1 MTGWH
6 VAQLVLT
13 CIAIAQLV
21 RTARAIVWLG
31 PGDGRALAEAFAVA
45 IRGRQRALARA
56 FVEACRPAW
65 AAQMLDAALVE
76 GEDERPQDAMDEVRS
91 ELVGEQADR
100 LRALAALGR
109 IAGPLAFLSIVL
121 ELGAA
126 FGPGHGLMAL
136 QQGLVQAIAIE
147 RAALSFAL
155 GLATTLGC
163 IAGATFLR
171 ERLRALSDELKRARE
186 VAARALR
193 SEPDM

>member
-6 VAQLVLT
+6 VAQLALT
-13 CIAIAQLV
+13 CIAIAQL
-21 RTARAIVWLG
+21 ARAARSIVWLA
-31 PGDGRALAEAFAVA
+31 PSDGRALAETFAVA
-45 IRGRQRALARA
+45 IRGRQLGLARA
-56 FVEACRPAW
+56 IVEACRPAW
-65 AAQMLDAALVE
+65 TARMLDAALAE
-76 GEDERPQDAMDEVRS
+76 GEGAEPKDAMDEVRS

-109 IAGPLAFLSIVL
+109 IAGPLAFLAIVL
-121 ELGAA
+121 ELAAA
-126 FGPGHGLMAL
+126 FGPGHGLIAL
-136 QQGLVQAIAIE
+136 QQGLVQSIAIE

-155 GLATTLGC
+155 GLATTLSC

-193 SEPDM
+193 AEPDM